1 MKTVF
6 NAAFLLLSFFTF
18 AQNDLPKIPTDIN
31 PLLVGEKIPNLELYD
46 SSGELV
52 SLEQLFA
59 KQKTILI
66 FYRGG
71 WCPYCNV
78 HLGALAEAES
88 TLLDLGY
95 QIVAVSPDSP
105 KNLRETSE
113 KDKVKYL
120 LLSDSKAKLS
130 KAVGLAFQAPE
141 NYNKYL
147 VKGSEGVNSSIIP
160 VPTLMILNTKG
171 EILFEHINPNYTERI
186 TTELVLAVAKALK

>member
-1 MKTVF
+1 
-6 NAAFLLLSFFTF
+6 
-18 AQNDLPKIPTDIN
+18 
-31 PLLVGEKIPNLELYD
+31 LYD

-52 SLEQLFA
+52 SLEQLFT

-105 KNLRETSE
+105 KNLKETSE

-120 LLSDSKAKLS
+120 LLSDSKATLS

-147 VKGSEGVNSSIIP
+147 VKGSEGVNNSIIP

-171 EILFEHINPNYTERI
+171 EILFEHINPNYKERI
-186 TTELVLAVAKALK
+186 STELVLAVAKALK

>member
-31 PLLVGEKIPNLELYD
+31 PLLVGEKIPNQELYD

>member
-6 NAAFLLLSFFTF
+6 NAAFLLLSLFTF

-113 KDKVKYL
+113 KDKVEYL
-120 LLSDSKAKLS
+120 LLSDSKATLS

>member
-6 NAAFLLLSFFTF
+6 NTVFLVLSLFAF
-18 AQNDLPKIPTDIN
+18 AQNELPKTPTDIK
-31 PLLVGEKIPNLELYD
+31 PLLVGEKISNQELYD
-46 SSGELV
+46 SSGKLV

-78 HLGALAEAES
+78 HLSALAEAES
-88 TLLDLGY
+88 ALLELGY

-113 KDKVKYL
+113 KDKVNYL
-120 LLSDSKAKLS
+120 LLSDSKATLS
-130 KAVGLAFQAPE
+130 KAVGVAFQAPE

-147 VKGSEGVNSSIIP
+147 VKGSEGVNSTVIP
-160 VPTLMILNTKG
+160 VPTLLILNTKG
-171 EILFEHINPNYTERI
+171 EILFEHINPNYKERI

>member
-6 NAAFLLLSFFTF
+6 NTTFLLLSLFTF
-18 AQNDLPKIPTDIN
+18 AQNDLPKIPTDIK
-31 PLLVGEKIPNLELYD
+31 PLLVGEKIPNQELYD

-78 HLGALAEAES
+78 HLSALAEAES

-105 KNLRETSE
+105 KNLKETSE
-113 KDKVKYL
+113 KDKVNYL
-120 LLSDSKAKLS
+120 LLSDSEATLS

-171 EILFEHINPNYTERI
+171 EILFEHINPNYKERI
-186 TTELVLAVAKALK
+186 STELVLAVAKALK

>member
-6 NAAFLLLSFFTF
+6 NTAFLVLSLFTF
-18 AQNDLPKIPTDIN
+18 AQNDLPKTPTDIK
-31 PLLVGEKIPNLELYD
+31 PLLVGEKIPNQELYN

-52 SLEQLFA
+52 FLEQLFA

-105 KNLRETSE
+105 KNLKETSE
-113 KDKVKYL
+113 KDKVNYL
-120 LLSDSKAKLS
+120 LLSDSKAMLA

-160 VPTLMILNTKG
+160 VPTLLILNTKG
-171 EILFEHINPNYTERI
+171 EILFEHINPNYKERI
-186 TTELVLAVAKALK
+186 STELVLAVAKALK